1 MKKQT
6 EIGIS
11 SVVFSILLG
20 WGTVGFAE
28 DDGVIGEPPPLDHFK
43 CYSVKGKKIQA
54 KVELLDQFDNGDPRR
69 VKVVKPVMLCNPVV
83 KWHNNEEF
91 PVLNPEAHLVC
102 YKIKPSTEG
111 PRVIVAN
118 QFGEEQILQVQ
129 KSKLLCVPSQKFIL
143 QDETSE

>member
-6 EIGIS
+6 EIGIG

-28 DDGVIGEPPPLDHFK
+28 DDGVIGEPLPLDHFK
-43 CYSVKGKKIQA
+43 CYSVTGKKINT
-54 KVELLDQFDNGDPRR
+54 KVELLDQFDNDKPKR

-83 KWHNNEEF
+83 KWHNNELF
-91 PVLNPEAHLVC
+91 PVMHPDAHLVC

-111 PRVIVAN
+111 PKVVVAN
-118 QFGEEQILQVQ
+118 QFGEKQILQVK
-129 KSKLLCVPSQKFIL
+129 KSKLLCVPSKKFIL
-143 QDETSE
+143 QDPTSE